1 MIITRVKFSICA
13 LGLIYVGYK
22 LAQYGDIVAEKTGI
36 TKALMG
42 FIFLSFATSL
52 PEFVVSGSAVAIVGS
67 HDLAFGDV
75 SGTIIINLMC
85 IAILDFVH
93 GKGALL
99 YKAGKGNILL
109 AALTTILLTIISF
122 SIFLRFHFDII
133 FGILGVGIESLLLIF
148 IFVIGVNLI
157 FQFER
162 NRRTTN
168 SVNL

>member
-1 MIITRVKFSICA
+1 MIITWVKFSICA

-42 FIFLSFATSL
+42 FIFLAFATSL

-67 HDLAFGDV
+67 PDLAFGDV

-93 GKGALL
+93 G
-99 YKAGKGNILL
+99 
-109 AALTTILLTIISF
+109 II
-122 SIFLRFHFDII
+122 
-133 FGILGVGIESLLLIF
+133 
-148 IFVIGVNLI
+148 
-157 FQFER
+157 
-162 NRRTTN
+162 
-168 SVNL
+168 